1 MLNLMIFIEAY
12 CYSGNT
18 AFLKRFQE
26 LCERNDLS
34 GGILLQD
41 CCSKS
46 TAFLLSWKDFK
57 NYVNEK
63 IFLVANYTWSLFKKH
78 CFLDNIWPRG
88 SQWWRYIVKKYFRE
102 SIRCFLKRFQ
112 ELCERR
118 HLSCGILVQDR
129 CSKSTAFSTRF
140 DQETLNGENT
150 SSKSAQFSRKHFF
163 RKEFLRRKTFRAI
176 FQRSHILSRTQTK
189 VGFPL
194 YK

>member
-1 MLNLMIFIEAY
+1 MVKIHRQKVF
-12 CYSGNT
+12 S
-18 AFLKRFQE
+18 
-26 LCERNDLS
+26 RNHSL
-34 GGILLQD
+34 
-41 CCSKS
+41 
-46 TAFLLSWKDFK
+46 FF
-57 NYVNEK
+57 EK
-63 IFLVANYTWSLFKKH
+63 ISR
-78 CFLDNIWPRG
+78 I
-88 SQWWRYIVKKYFRE
+88 I
-102 SIRCFLKRFQ
+102 
-112 ELCERR
+112 ERK

-140 DQETLNGENT
+140 VQETLNGENT